1 MYIYIVCTVVYE
13 WLCAIS
19 ECKEIGAPIFQVKL
33 CTELYGSE
41 VQRLQM
47 GPTPTSR
54 GVIQPKW
61 VSNGRPPKKHLSIF
75 QTPKKRPFEKTW
87 NVCDI
92 SKPRC
97 CCFDDF
103 SHWWVCFAVGPG
115 SYAVFYWVNRVSL

>member
-75 QTPKKRPFEKTW
+75 QTPKKK
-87 NVCDI
+87 
-92 SKPRC
+92 
-97 CCFDDF
+97 
-103 SHWWVCFAVGPG
+103 A
-115 SYAVFYWVNRVSL
+115 L